1 VSASFSPSFN
11 CWHGGFCQR
20 IASDFRPASNCP
32 SGQYLP
38 HKIRFP
44 LSRAQRRRRLWVKM
58 RNTRKEQMISA
69 LPPTSDIARQP
80 RLTIESHLRLNPP
93 ASRCRAA
100 GGCRLSTSPLAGPPA
115 PAPRGL
121 TSRGAHRKCRPALE
135 ALRRIGPY

>member
-1 VSASFSPSFN
+1 
-11 CWHGGFCQR
+11 
-20 IASDFRPASNCP
+20 
-32 SGQYLP
+32 
-38 HKIRFP
+38 
-44 LSRAQRRRRLWVKM
+44 M

-121 TSRGAHRKCRPALE
+121 TSRVHIGNAGRRLKRYGELVRNMVGICTGPASAKLVAFNLFVRKPRHCQREGHIKNRLTTLA
-135 ALRRIGPY
+135 PYI

>member
-1 VSASFSPSFN
+1 
-11 CWHGGFCQR
+11 
-20 IASDFRPASNCP
+20 
-32 SGQYLP
+32 
-38 HKIRFP
+38 
-44 LSRAQRRRRLWVKM
+44 M

-121 TSRGAHRKCRPALE
+121 TSRGAHRKSGSTAGMGFAIARGLAQCGAKIVVSSNTQEDTDQAAHALSKE
-135 ALRRIGPY
+135 G